1 MGLLYN
7 ATKWL
12 DHVTQFPM
20 RKRITQNSD
29 GTSDVVRAEGEII
42 QQGTPRNA
50 SNYNNIETGILAN
63 QIHILVL
70 QQEMLQIQR
79 ATEENH
85 GEFGEVVLKNTNK
98 YPFPSPSVTVE
109 IKEKRSNLNYTV
121 AIEVTKSDGN
131 VEIVEIFDK
140 QLNGFKMAFKGSAK
154 NVTIKYKITGGRY

>member
-20 RKRITQNSD
+20 RKRITQNLD

-50 SNYNNIETGILAN
+50 ANYNNMETGILAN

-79 ATEENH
+79 ATRENR
-85 GEFGEVVLKNTNK
+85 GEFGKVVLKNTNK
-98 YPFPSPSVTVE
+98 YPFSSPSVTVE

-121 AIEVTKSDGN
+121 AIEVTNSDGN